1 MIDLSQLVQHH
12 LKVRLEYR
20 ASFLFSLL
28 LHPLVMLLT
37 MLMFKGIY
45 SHHGLESLLGYSLG
59 QMVWYFG
66 ASHFFYYLV
75 WNMVDKD
82 ISDRVL
88 HGRMDEHLVRPQ
100 SMLVW
105 EFAQLVS
112 QKLLSLVF
120 EFIPVFAIYL
130 LIWFPDFL
138 SLRGLSQYLLL
149 TALAMVQFFLISF
162 LLGVLA
168 FRWNDVSAVNV
179 LKFAIINVFAGVSL
193 PIVFFPEPMQALIL
207 SLPFHYLFHTP
218 VSHLLGTADVSRWD
232 SFLLTATHQSAW
244 ILLLL
249 LLTQLVYAQTIRHF
263 RSAGG

>member
-1 MIDLSQLVQHH
+1 MIALGPLVKHH

-37 MLMFKGIY
+37 TSMFKGIY
-45 SHHGLESLLGYSLG
+45 AHHGLESLLGYSLG

-75 WNMVDKD
+75 WNMVDKEL
-82 ISDRVL
+82 SDKVL
-88 HGRMDEHLVRPQ
+88 HGRMDQQLVRPH
-100 SMLVW
+100 SVLTW

-112 QKLLSLVF
+112 NKLLSLLF
-120 EFIPVFAIYL
+120 EFSPVFAIYA

-138 SLRGLSQYLLL
+138 SLRGFIQYFLL
-149 TALAMVQFFLISF
+149 TGLAMIQFFLMSF

-168 FRWNDVSAVNV
+168 FRWTDVTSANV
-179 LKFAIINVFAGVSL
+179 LKFIIVNLLAGVAL
-193 PIVFFPEPMQALIL
+193 PIVFFPETMQALIL
-207 SLPFHYLFHTP
+207 LLPFHYLFHTP
-218 VSHLLGTADVSRWD
+218 VSHLLGTADVQHWG
-232 SFLLTATHQSAW
+232 SFLSTFAHQSSW

-249 LLTQLVYAQTIRHF
+249 VLTLFTYRGSIRHF
-263 RSAGG
+263 RSVGG